1 MSDDQHEQ
9 PGMTNVHVNVNQSV
23 TRSPSGCGAVL
34 IVGILAVIAM
44 SGWPGVLFVALIVA
58 AGIYLGLRRK

>member
-44 SGWPGVLFVALIVA
+44 SGWHGALFVVVVVA
-58 AGIYLGLRRK
+58 IGVYLGLRRR